1 MSKDAGRV
9 KGRYVAQII
18 VDINMLYR
26 KSPDRS
32 MADVKERFRKMLTP
46 MIEAEL
52 QDQMGSDGKV
62 IVNEQ
67 LLDVYEVTE

>member
-1 MSKDAGRV
+1 MSIDTGRV

>member
-1 MSKDAGRV
+1 MSKDTGRV

-26 KSPDRS
+26 KSSDRS
-32 MADVKERFRKMLTP
+32 MAEVKERFRKMLTP

-52 QDQMGSDGKV
+52 QD
-62 IVNEQ
+62 
-67 LLDVYEVTE
+67 

>member
-1 MSKDAGRV
+1 MSRI
-9 KGRYVAQII
+9 KGRYVAQVMI
-18 VDINMLYR
+18 DINLPYR
-26 KSPDRS
+26 ESEDRP
-32 MADVKERFRKMLTP
+32 MADIKERFRKMLTP

>member
-1 MSKDAGRV
+1 MSKDTGRV

>member
-1 MSKDAGRV
+1 MSKDTGRI

-18 VDINMLYR
+18 VDINMPYVESKCR
-26 KSPDRS
+26 P
-32 MADVKERFRKMLTP
+32 MAEVKERFRKMLTP

-67 LLDVYEVTE
+67 LLDVYEVME

>member
-1 MSKDAGRV
+1 MDRI

-18 VDINMLYR
+18 VDINMPYR
-26 KSPDRS
+26 KSSDRPV
-32 MADVKERFRKMLTP
+32 ADIKERFRKMLTP
-46 MIEAEL
+46 MMEAEL

>member
-1 MSKDAGRV
+1 MSKDTGRV

-26 KSPDRS
+26 KSSDRS
-32 MADVKERFRKMLTP
+32 MAEVKERFRKMLTP

-52 QDQMGSDGKV
+52 QDQMGSDCKV

>member
-1 MSKDAGRV
+1 MDRI

-18 VDINMLYR
+18 VDINMPYR
-26 KSPDRS
+26 KSSDRPV
-32 MADVKERFRKMLTP
+32 ADIKERFRKMLTP